1 MGIVGQAQTVFCF
14 LLEVD
19 FKILRPP
26 PKKKNLVWFAVF
38 LTVASGQA

>member
-26 PKKKNLVWFAVF
+26 PKKNLVWFAVF